1 MTDTLIS
8 LISIMIGIIGA
19 NFTGLLFKRYSFGLI
34 GNTIAGVFGS
44 ILLMKSLG
52 RLGFD
57 PISIMQSG
65 NTDLPLFLL
74 NCLVSFGGGAL
85 AIIFLKKLKTAM
97 NSKNSI
103 QNNMIKIFKI
113 TSFLEGVSYILLLF
127 VGVPLKYFGDNDVL
141 VKSLGMPH
149 GMLFLAY
156 ILLALWI
163 RSKMNWNAT
172 DTFIVLIASLLPFG
186 TFYINKKYVDKK
198 GV

>member
-19 NFTGLLFKRYSFGLI
+19 NLTGLIFKKYSFELV

-44 ILLMKSLG
+44 ILLIKSFG

-57 PISIMQSG
+57 PRSIMQSG
-65 NTDLPLFLL
+65 STDLSLFFL

-85 AIIFLKKLKTAM
+85 AIIFLKQLKTAI
-97 NSKNSI
+97 NSN
-103 QNNMIKIFKI
+103 QNNMIKVFKI

-156 ILLALWI
+156 VVLALWI
-163 RSKMNWNAT
+163 RSRMNWNAKE
-172 DTFIVLIASLLPFG
+172 TFIVLIASLLPFG
-186 TFYINKKYVDKK
+186 TFYINKKYVDRK
-198 GV
+198 